1 MYLDKRIESYFYNT
15 GHIIGKGSFGC
26 VYKGIDQNT

>member
-1 MYLDKRIESYFYNT
+1 MYLDKRIEKYFYNT

-26 VYKGIDQNT
+26 VYRGVNYSS